1 MVEKCGSR
9 SLQSGVHIVYV
20 EGFQAGGGVGMEIK
34 YSGPDTR
41 GAKVIMQSGVA
52 PSSDAASRY
61 YKRCSPTNSDVSED
75 FTVCMFRSE
84 VDLSRLPEFG
94 NADTGKNRLYFI
106 RKATMHSVDVWN
118 VNQFRKVAPSTPEA
132 NYAWVIYG
140 QLKIGI
146 AGSYTLCITSD
157 DGYFG
162 PSRVFLFLLFL
173 FLFGWK
179 NFCTSFY
186 FPCKELSSSPTPR
199 TKLTHPLPPNPHAEI
214 LVRLC
219 R

>member
-106 RKATMHSVDVWN
+106 RKATMHSVNVWD
-118 VNQFRKVAPSTPEA
+118 VNQFRKVVPSTPEA

-162 PSRVFLFLLFL
+162 PSRVFLFLF
-173 FLFGWK
+173 FIFYSGGRISAHHSIFHVK
-179 NFCTSFY
+179 NLVN
-186 FPCKELSSSPTPR
+186 P
-199 TKLTHPLPPNPHAEI
+199 PLPAPNSRTRLLQI
-214 LVRLC
+214 LM
-219 R
+219 